1 MFIFVAIKRYR
12 SNDESGEGTN
22 TEDPDIDF
30 ERIASQVEDG
40 EDEDIGFSLEL
51 ERMVSQE
58 NREMKSHQEE
68 MEIVNLG
75 VSKERKKV
83 KVGRA

>member
-1 MFIFVAIKRYR
+1 MIKWYR
-12 SNDESGEGTN
+12 SDDESCGGTN
-22 TEDPDIDF
+22 TEDPDVDF
-30 ERIASQVEDG
+30 EQVTNRIEVE
-40 EDEDIGFSLEL
+40 EDENTGFSPEIERIVTQEDLEI
-51 ERMVSQE
+51 
-58 NREMKSHQEE
+58 KPHQEE